1 MDALVGALG
10 QPRLAG
16 YLRHSGMVPQNAVR
30 LYAWNLEVSSS
41 LWGPLALLEVTVR
54 NAIDAQL
61 RNMFGEDWWAGERD
75 LLSRNERLAA
85 QQTVQKFSQKIRGVT
100 SPDAFVANSTLG
112 FWVGLVGPG
121 QRSLRHYDYETSLWQ
136 PGLFRAFPLLP
147 QARRKLLHHELNVLR
162 GLRNRIAHHEPIHH
176 MDIGYLRDLIVRVT
190 GYVEPDVA
198 DFVLSVEQVSQALN
212 RREDALSGP
221 PTRV

>member
-61 RNMFGEDWWAGERD
+61 RNMFGEDW
-75 LLSRNERLAA
+75 
-85 QQTVQKFSQKIRGVT
+85 
-100 SPDAFVANSTLG
+100 
-112 FWVGLVGPG
+112 WVGLVGPG